1 MLGLTL
7 ESISETVFILW
18 DTLDVSPNLNEPI
31 HINFQIV
38 VMQVSGF
45 EKICINF
52 YVTCNHMAFIMGQ

>member
-18 DTLDVSPNLNEPI
+18 DTLDASPNLNEPI

-45 EKICINF
+45 EKNL
-52 YVTCNHMAFIMGQ
+52 Y

>member
-45 EKICINF
+45 EKNL
-52 YVTCNHMAFIMGQ
+52 Y